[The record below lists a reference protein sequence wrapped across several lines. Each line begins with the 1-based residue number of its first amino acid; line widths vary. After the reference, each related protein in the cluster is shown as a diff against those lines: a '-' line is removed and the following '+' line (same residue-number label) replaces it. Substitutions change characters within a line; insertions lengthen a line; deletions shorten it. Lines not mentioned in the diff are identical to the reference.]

1 MTHATQDE
9 RRMSAE
15 TQNNSMAAVMSGV
28 MLVVIWAA
36 IIIGGIALVGLS
48 IGLFANLQGG
58 AVDLPGGSADV
69 DGVPT
74 SVFIAALASLIVV
87 LPGIVFICMQLRR
100 VLATLAAGDPFV
112 PANAP
117 RLTRIAIALALMELG
132 RYVVIALLT
141 MFINFNEVGDGPSL
155 NINLAVWASV
165 AALLVLSQVFR
176 EGTRLRDQEKM
187 TI

>member
-1 MTHATQDE
+1 MAQATQDE

-15 TQNNSMAAVMSGV
+15 TRQNSMAAVMSGV
-28 MLVVIWAA
+28 LLVVIWTA
-36 IIIGGIALVGLS
+36 IIGGGLLLIGLS
-48 IGLFANLQGG
+48 IGLWASLQGG
-58 AVDLPGGSADV
+58 TAELPVGDILVEGLHPSQLA
-69 DGVPT
+69 
-74 SVFIAALASLIVV
+74 AALASLIVV
-87 LPGIVFICMQLRR
+87 LPGIVFIGMQLRR